1 VKRSIDP
8 LRYHSSRAL
17 NAVTPQPLHR
27 ALGLTDG
34 ELGRIQELLE
44 RDPNDFELAV
54 YSLLWS
60 EHCGY
65 KHSKLLL
72 RRFPTSGAR
81 VLQGPGENAGV
92 IDVGDGLAVALKV
105 ESHNH
110 PSAVE
115 PFQGA
120 ATGVGGILRDIFAM
134 GARPIAILD
143 SLRFG
148 ELDDDL
154 QRRLFSQ
161 VVAGV
166 GHYGNCVG
174 VANLGGEVYF
184 EPPYER
190 NCLVN
195 AMCVGLLPA
204 ERLTS
209 ARATGV
215 GNLLVL
221 YGSRTGRDGIGG
233 ASVLASQGFDE
244 ASADKRPSVQIG
256 DPFMGK
262 KLIECTLELLDRGM
276 LASLQDLGAA
286 GLASSTSEMAAGGG
300 VGLDVDLS
308 RVPLRE
314 ADMEPFEI
322 MISESQERMAAIV
335 ERSMVESVFEV
346 CARWEVDATV
356 IGEVTD
362 SGTLRCLHGGRVV
375 GEIPVETLVDGA
387 PRYQVERTRPAR
399 LVDEPLAFAAV
410 DDVAGGLRA
419 LLASP
424 NIASR
429 RWIYQQYDQLVG
441 SGTAIRPGGDAGVVR
456 LTPSRRAIA
465 VSLDGNGRRTS
476 LDPRRGGMSAVCE
489 AARNVA
495 CTGARPAAVTNCL
508 NFGNPETG
516 EVGYELAEAIEGMSL
531 ACEALGLPV
540 VSGNVSLYNEHFGS
554 PIHPT
559 PVVGAVGVLDDAELA
574 VPAGFADA
582 GDVVLLAGDGPSAL
596 DGSEYQKRVLGAVA
610 GRIPEPDLV
619 NERLLHEFLARAAER
634 RLLRSAHDVADGG
647 LAVALAE
654 SAIMGGTGVSARC
667 DDPFGEGDGRVV
679 ISARREHVA
688 ALQELAGA
696 LALEELGTVGG
707 TEIAIGAAILPLSEA
722 VEIFENA
729 LPAALGEAGMA

>member
-1 VKRSIDP
+1 LARSIDP

-34 ELGRIQELLE
+34 ELGRIRELLE

-72 RRFPTSGAR
+72 RRFPTTGPR

-148 ELDDDL
+148 ELDSNH
-154 QRRLFSQ
+154 QRLLFSR
-161 VVAGV
+161 VVEGV

-209 ARATGV
+209 ARASGV

-286 GLASSTSEMAAGGG
+286 GLASSTSEMAASGG
-300 VGLDVDLS
+300 VGLDVDLD

-335 ERSMVESVFEV
+335 EHDRLADVLEI
-346 CARWEVDATV
+346 CARWDVDATV
-356 IGEVTD
+356 IGAVTD
-362 SGTLRCLHGGRVV
+362 SGLLRCLHGGQVV

-387 PRYQVERTRPAR
+387 PRYEVQQTRPAR
-399 LVDEPLAFAAV
+399 LVDEPLAFAPIA
-410 DDVAGGLRA
+410 DVAAGLRA
-419 LLASP
+419 LLGSP

-559 PVVGAVGVLDDAELA
+559 PVVGAVGVLEDAELA
-574 VPAGFADA
+574 VASGFREQ
-582 GDVVLLAGDGPSAL
+582 GDVVLLAGSGPSAL
-596 DGSEYQKRVLGAVA
+596 DGSEYQKRVLGTVA
-610 GRIPEPDLV
+610 GRIPEPDLE
-619 NERLLHEFLARAAER
+619 NERLLHEFLAQAAER

-654 SAIMGGTGVSARC
+654 AAIMGGIGVTARC
-667 DDPFGEGDGRVV
+667 QDPFGEGDGRVV
-679 ISARREHVA
+679 ISASGRDVA
-688 ALQELAGA
+688 ALRELVGS
-696 LALEELGTVGG
+696 LPLEEIGSVGG
-707 TEIAIGAAILPLSEA
+707 AEIAIGAAILPLSEA
-722 VEIFENA
+722 IEIFETA
-729 LPAALGEAGMA
+729 LPIALGEESII